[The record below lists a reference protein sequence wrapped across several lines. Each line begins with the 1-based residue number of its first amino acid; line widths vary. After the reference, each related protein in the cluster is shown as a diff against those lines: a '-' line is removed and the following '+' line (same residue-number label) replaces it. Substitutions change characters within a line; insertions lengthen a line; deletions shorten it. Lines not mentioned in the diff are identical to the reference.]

1 MGYFKTKHQKHSARL
16 TTVIMLLLLLL
27 LFVVGPGYMDPPLE
41 YGVAVNFGTSD
52 TGSGAVQPKKPIG
65 AAATPVTEPE
75 IVEPVK
81 AAPPVHSS
89 EPTASE
95 EVLTAEDLES
105 IAIKKAEAETAKLK
119 ADADAKAKNEAD
131 AIAKAKAQAD
141 AEAKAKAK
149 AEEERLKKEA
159 DIKAKKKQQ
168 LDALMGGIG
177 ADDGTDTGSE
187 GDDETPGDKGQLNGD
202 PYAPSYFG
210 SPGSGNGGVGYGL
223 NGRGRPSKSK
233 VIPDCDEEGTVV
245 VEIHVNQNGNV
256 VKAIPGK
263 RGTTGDICLYEAAKK
278 TALTHKWPADS
289 KAPAKQIGFVIV
301 DFSVRQ

>member
-1 MGYFKTKHQKHSARL
+1 MRYFKTKHQKHSARL

-41 YGVAVNFGTSD
+41 YGVAVNFGTTD
-52 TGSGAVQPKKPIG
+52 TGSGAVQPKKPL
-65 AAATPVTEPE
+65 ASETTPVSDPV
-75 IVEPVK
+75 IEPVK
-81 AAPPVHSS
+81 
-89 EPTASE
+89 PTAPVESSKPATAE
-95 EVLTAEDLES
+95 EVLTAEDIES
-105 IAIKKAEAETAKLK
+105 IAIKKAEAEAT
-119 ADADAKAKNEAD
+119 
-131 AIAKAKAQAD
+131 AKAQA
-141 AEAKAKAK
+141 EA
-149 AEEERLKKEA
+149 ERLKKEA
-159 DIKAKKKQQ
+159 DLKAKKKQE

-177 ADDGTDTGSE
+177 SDDGTDIGSE
-187 GDDETPGDKGQLNGD
+187 GDDDTPGDKGQLNGD

-210 SPGSGNGGVGYGL
+210 SPGSGNGGIGYGL

-233 VIPDCDEEGTVV
+233 VIPDCDEEGKVV

-263 RGTTGDICLYEAAKK
+263 RGTTGDICLYNAAKK

>member
-1 MGYFKTKHQKHSARL
+1 MRYFETKHQKHSARL

-27 LFVVGPGYMDPPLE
+27 LFVIGPGYMDPPLE
-41 YGVAVNFGTSD
+41 YGVAVNFGTNN
-52 TGSGAVQPKKPIG
+52 TGSGVVQPKNPL
-65 AAATPVTEPE
+65 ASQSTPVSEPV
-75 IVEPVK
+75 VEPVK
-81 AAPPVHSS
+81 AAPA
-89 EPTASE
+89 EPSTQAAASE
-95 EVLTAEDLES
+95 EILTAEDVES

-119 ADADAKAKNEAD
+119 ADADAKAK
-131 AIAKAKAQAD
+131 
-141 AEAKAKAK
+141 AEAEAKAK
-149 AEEERLKKEA
+149 AEEERLKREA

-177 ADDGTDTGSE
+177 TDDGTDTGSE
-187 GDDETPGDKGQLNGD
+187 GDDDAPGDKGQLNGD

-233 VIPDCDEEGTVV
+233 VIPDCDEEGKVV

>member
-1 MGYFKTKHQKHSARL
+1 MGYFETKHQKQSARL

-52 TGSGAVQPKKPIG
+52 TGSGAEQPKKPL
-65 AAATPVTEPE
+65 ASESTPVSEPVVEPE
-75 IVEPVK
+75 K
-81 AAPPVHSS
+81 AAPPVQST
-89 EPTASE
+89 EPVVSE
-95 EVLTAEDLES
+95 EVLTSEDLET
-105 IAIKKAEAETAKLK
+105 IAIKKADAAAKKK
-119 ADADAKAKNEAD
+119 ADAETIAKAQ
-131 AIAKAKAQAD
+131 AKAKAKAD
-141 AEAKAKAK
+141 AEAK

-159 DIKAKKKQQ
+159 ELKAKKKQD
-168 LDALMGGIG
+168 LDALMSGIG
-177 ADDGTDTGSE
+177 TDDGTDKGSE
-187 GDDETPGDKGQLNGD
+187 GDDDTPGDKGQLNGD
-202 PYAPSYFG
+202 PYASSYFG
-210 SPGSGNGGVGYGL
+210 SPGSGNGGVAYGL

-233 VIPDCDEEGTVV
+233 VIPACDEEGTVV

>member
-1 MGYFKTKHQKHSARL
+1 MRYFETKHQKHSARL

-41 YGVAVNFGTSD
+41 YGVAVNFGTNN
-52 TGSGAVQPKKPIG
+52 TGSGVVQPKKPL
-65 AAATPVTEPE
+65 ASQSTPVSEPV
-75 IVEPVK
+75 VEPVK
-81 AAPPVHSS
+81 AAPA
-89 EPTASE
+89 EPSTQAAASE
-95 EVLTAEDLES
+95 EILTAEDVES

-119 ADADAKAKNEAD
+119 ADADAKAK
-131 AIAKAKAQAD
+131 
-141 AEAKAKAK
+141 AEAEAKAK
-149 AEEERLKKEA
+149 AEEERLKREA

-177 ADDGTDTGSE
+177 TDDGTDTGSE
-187 GDDETPGDKGQLNGD
+187 GDDDAPGDKGQLNGD

-233 VIPDCDEEGTVV
+233 VIPDCDEEGKVV

>member
-1 MGYFKTKHQKHSARL
+1 MRYFETKHQKHSARL

-41 YGVAVNFGTSD
+41 YGVAVNFGTTD
-52 TGSGAVQPKKPIG
+52 TGGGAVQPKKPL
-65 AAATPVTEPE
+65 ASETTPVSDPV
-75 IVEPVK
+75 IEPVK
-81 AAPPVHSS
+81 STAPVESS
-89 EPTASE
+89 KPATAE
-95 EVLTAEDLES
+95 EVLTAEDIES

-119 ADADAKAKNEAD
+119 ADADAKVKAEAE
-131 AIAKAKAQAD
+131 ATAKAQAD
-141 AEAKAKAK
+141 AKAKADAEAKAEA
-149 AEEERLKKEA
+149 ERLKKEA
-159 DIKAKKKQQ
+159 DIKAKKKQE

-187 GDDETPGDKGQLNGD
+187 GDDDTPGDKGQLNGD

-223 NGRGRPSKSK
+223 NGRGRPSKTK
-233 VIPDCDEEGTVV
+233 VIPDCDEEGKVV

>member
-1 MGYFKTKHQKHSARL
+1 MGYFETKHQKQSARL

-52 TGSGAVQPKKPIG
+52 TGSGAEQPKKLL
-65 AAATPVTEPE
+65 ASESTPVSEPVVEPE
-75 IVEPVK
+75 K
-81 AAPPVHSS
+81 AAPPVQST
-89 EPTASE
+89 EPAASE
-95 EVLTAEDLES
+95 EVLTSEDLET
-105 IAIKKAEAETAKLK
+105 IAIKKAEAETAKR
-119 ADADAKAKNEAD
+119 
-131 AIAKAKAQAD
+131 QAD
-141 AEAKAKAK
+141 AEAK
-149 AEEERLKKEA
+149 AEEERLKREA
-159 DIKAKKKQQ
+159 DIKAKKKQD

-177 ADDGTDTGSE
+177 TDDGTDDGSE
-187 GDDETPGDKGQLNGD
+187 GDDDTPGDKGQLNGD
-202 PYAPSYFG
+202 PYASSYFG

>member
-1 MGYFKTKHQKHSARL
+1 MRYFKTKHQKYSARL

-41 YGVAVNFGTSD
+41 YGVAVNFGTTN
-52 TGSGAVQPKKPIG
+52 TGSGAVQPKKPLISES
-65 AAATPVTEPE
+65 TPVSEPV
-75 IVEPVK
+75 VEPVK
-81 AAPPVHSS
+81 AAPPVQS
-89 EPTASE
+89 TKAAAAE
-95 EVLTAEDLES
+95 EVLTAEDLET
-105 IAIKKAEAETAKLK
+105 IAIKKAEAKAAERQ
-119 ADADAKAKNEAD
+119 ADADAKKKAEDEIAAKVLAD
-131 AIAKAKAQAD
+131 AKAKAD
-141 AEAKAKAK
+141 AEAKAKV
-149 AEEERLKKEA
+149 ERLKKEA
-159 DIKAKKKQQ
+159 DIKAKKKQD

-177 ADDGTDTGSE
+177 TDDGTDTGSE
-187 GDDETPGDKGQLNGD
+187 GDDDIPGDKGQLNGD

-233 VIPDCDEEGTVV
+233 VIPDCDEEGKVV

-263 RGTTGDICLYEAAKK
+263 RGTTGDSCLYEAAKK

>member
-1 MGYFKTKHQKHSARL
+1 MRFFETKHQKHSARL
-16 TTVIMLLLLLL
+16 TTLIMLLLILL
-27 LFVVGPGYMDPPLE
+27 LFIVGPGYMDPPLE
-41 YGVAVNFGTSD
+41 YGVAVNFGTTD
-52 TGSGAVQPKKPIG
+52 TGSGAIQPKKPL
-65 AAATPVTEPE
+65 ASQSTPVSEPV
-75 IVEPVK
+75 VEPVK
-81 AAPPVHSS
+81 AAVPVESS
-89 EPTASE
+89 EPAAAE

-119 ADADAKAKNEAD
+119 ADADAKEKAEAE
-131 AIAKAKAQAD
+131 ATAKAQAD
-141 AEAKAKAK
+141 AKAKADAEAK

-159 DIKAKKKQQ
+159 DIKAKKKQD

-177 ADDGTDTGSE
+177 TDDGTDTGSE

>member
-16 TTVIMLLLLLL
+16 TTVIMLLLILL

-52 TGSGAVQPKKPIG
+52 TGSGAVQPKKPL
-65 AAATPVTEPE
+65 ASETTPVSEPV
-75 IVEPVK
+75 IEPVK
-81 AAPPVHSS
+81 STALVEPSAPAA
-89 EPTASE
+89 AE
-95 EVLTAEDLES
+95 EVLTSEDLES

-119 ADADAKAKNEAD
+119 ADADAKE
-131 AIAKAKAQAD
+131 KA
-141 AEAKAKAK
+141 EVEAKAK

-159 DIKAKKKQQ
+159 DLKAKKKQE

-177 ADDGTDTGSE
+177 SDDGTDTGSE
-187 GDDETPGDKGQLNGD
+187 GDDDTAGDKGQLNGN

>member
-1 MGYFKTKHQKHSARL
+1 MGYFETKHQKQSARL

-52 TGSGAVQPKKPIG
+52 TGSGAEQPKKPL
-65 AAATPVTEPE
+65 ASESTPVSEPVVEPE
-75 IVEPVK
+75 K
-81 AAPPVHSS
+81 AAPPVQST
-89 EPTASE
+89 EPAASE
-95 EVLTAEDLES
+95 EVLTSEDLET
-105 IAIKKAEAETAKLK
+105 IAIKKAEAETAKR
-119 ADADAKAKNEAD
+119 
-131 AIAKAKAQAD
+131 QAD
-141 AEAKAKAK
+141 AEAK
-149 AEEERLKKEA
+149 AEEERLKREA
-159 DIKAKKKQQ
+159 DIKAKKKQD

-177 ADDGTDTGSE
+177 TDDGTDDGSE
-187 GDDETPGDKGQLNGD
+187 GDDDTPGDKGQLNGD
-202 PYAPSYFG
+202 PYASSYFG

>member
-1 MGYFKTKHQKHSARL
+1 
-16 TTVIMLLLLLL
+16 V
-27 LFVVGPGYMDPPLE
+27 
-41 YGVAVNFGTSD
+41 
-52 TGSGAVQPKKPIG
+52 
-65 AAATPVTEPE
+65 
-75 IVEPVK
+75 
-81 AAPPVHSS
+81 
-89 EPTASE
+89 
-95 EVLTAEDLES
+95 
-105 IAIKKAEAETAKLK
+105 KAEAEAT
-119 ADADAKAKNEAD
+119 
-131 AIAKAKAQAD
+131 AKAQAD
-141 AEAKAKAK
+141 AKAKADAEAKAEA
-149 AEEERLKKEA
+149 ERLKKEA
-159 DIKAKKKQQ
+159 DIKAKKKQE

-187 GDDETPGDKGQLNGD
+187 GDDDTPGDKGQLNGD

-223 NGRGRPSKSK
+223 NGRGRPSKTK
-233 VIPDCDEEGTVV
+233 VIPDCDEEGKVV

>member
-1 MGYFKTKHQKHSARL
+1 MGYFETKHQKQSARL

-52 TGSGAVQPKKPIG
+52 TGSGAEQPKKPL
-65 AAATPVTEPE
+65 ASESTPVSEPVVEPEKVPPPVQSTEP
-75 IVEPVK
+75 
-81 AAPPVHSS
+81 A
-89 EPTASE
+89 ASE
-95 EVLTAEDLES
+95 EALTSEDLET
-105 IAIKKAEAETAKLK
+105 IAIKKAEAETAKRQ
-119 ADADAKAKNEAD
+119 ADAAAKKKAEAEATAKAQVE
-131 AIAKAKAQAD
+131 AKAKAD
-141 AEAKAKAK
+141 AEAK

-159 DIKAKKKQQ
+159 DIKAKKKQD

-177 ADDGTDTGSE
+177 TDDGTDDGSE
-187 GDDETPGDKGQLNGD
+187 GDDDTPGDKGQLNGD
-202 PYAPSYFG
+202 PYASSYFG

>member
-16 TTVIMLLLLLL
+16 TTVIMLLLILL
-27 LFVVGPGYMDPPLE
+27 LFIVGPGYMDPPLE
-41 YGVAVNFGTSD
+41 YGVAVNFGTTD
-52 TGSGAVQPKKPIG
+52 TGSGAIQPKKPL
-65 AAATPVTEPE
+65 ASQSTPVSEPV
-75 IVEPVK
+75 VEPVK
-81 AAPPVHSS
+81 AAPPVESS
-89 EPTASE
+89 EPAAAE
-95 EVLTAEDLES
+95 EVLTSEDLES

-119 ADADAKAKNEAD
+119 ADADAKVKAETEAT
-131 AIAKAKAQAD
+131 AKAQ
-141 AEAKAKAK
+141 AEAKAKADAEAK

-159 DIKAKKKQQ
+159 DIKAKKKQE

-177 ADDGTDTGSE
+177 TDDGTDTGSE
-187 GDDETPGDKGQLNGD
+187 GDDDTLGDKGQLNGD

-223 NGRGRPSKSK
+223 NGRGRPSKTK
-233 VIPDCDEEGTVV
+233 VIPDCDEEGKVV

>member
-41 YGVAVNFGTSD
+41 YGVAVNFGTTD
-52 TGSGAVQPKKPIG
+52 TGSGAVQPKKPL
-65 AAATPVTEPE
+65 ASETTPVSDPV
-75 IVEPVK
+75 IEPVK
-81 AAPPVHSS
+81 STAPVESS
-89 EPTASE
+89 KPATAE
-95 EVLTAEDLES
+95 EVLTAEDIES
-105 IAIKKAEAETAKLK
+105 IAIKKAEAEIAKLK
-119 ADADAKAKNEAD
+119 ADANAKEKAEAE
-131 AIAKAKAQAD
+131 ATAKAQA
-141 AEAKAKAK
+141 EA
-149 AEEERLKKEA
+149 ERLKKEA
-159 DIKAKKKQQ
+159 DLKAKKKQE

-177 ADDGTDTGSE
+177 SDDGTDIGSE
-187 GDDETPGDKGQLNGD
+187 GDDDTPGDKGQLNGD

-210 SPGSGNGGVGYGL
+210 SPGSGNGGIGYGL

-233 VIPDCDEEGTVV
+233 VIPDCDEEGKVV

-263 RGTTGDICLYEAAKK
+263 RGTTGDICLYNAAKK

>member
-52 TGSGAVQPKKPIG
+52 TGSGAIQPKKPL
-65 AAATPVTEPE
+65 ASESTPVSEPV
-75 IVEPVK
+75 VEPVK
-81 AAPPVHSS
+81 AAPPVQSS
-89 EPTASE
+89 EPAASE

-119 ADADAKAKNEAD
+119 ADADTKEKAEAE
-131 AIAKAKAQAD
+131 ATAKAQAKAD
-141 AEAKAKAK
+141 AEATAK
-149 AEEERLKKEA
+149 AEAEAERLKKEA
-159 DIKAKKKQQ
+159 ELKAKKKQQ

-177 ADDGTDTGSE
+177 TDDGTDTGSE
-187 GDDETPGDKGQLNGD
+187 GDDDTAGDKGQLNGD

-223 NGRGRPSKSK
+223 TGRGRPS
-233 VIPDCDEEGTVV
+233 
-245 VEIHVNQNGNV
+245 
-256 VKAIPGK
+256 
-263 RGTTGDICLYEAAKK
+263 
-278 TALTHKWPADS
+278 
-289 KAPAKQIGFVIV
+289 
-301 DFSVRQ
+301 

>member
-16 TTVIMLLLLLL
+16 TSVIMLLLILL
-27 LFVVGPGYMDPPLE
+27 LFIVGPGYMDPPLE
-41 YGVAVNFGTSD
+41 YGVAVNFGTTD
-52 TGSGAVQPKKPIG
+52 TGSGAIQPKKPL
-65 AAATPVTEPE
+65 ASQSTPVSEPV
-75 IVEPVK
+75 VEPVK
-81 AAPPVHSS
+81 TAPPVESS
-89 EPTASE
+89 EPAAAE

-119 ADADAKAKNEAD
+119 ADADA
-131 AIAKAKAQAD
+131 
-141 AEAKAKAK
+141 EAKAEA
-149 AEEERLKKEA
+149 ERLKKEA
-159 DIKAKKKQQ
+159 DIKAKKKKE

-177 ADDGTDTGSE
+177 TDDGTDTGSE
-187 GDDETPGDKGQLNGD
+187 GDDDTPGDKGQLNGD

-223 NGRGRPSKSK
+223 NGRGRPSKTK

>member
-1 MGYFKTKHQKHSARL
+1 MRFFETKHQKHSARL

-41 YGVAVNFGTSD
+41 YGVAVNFGTTD
-52 TGSGAVQPKKPIG
+52 TGSGTVQPQKPL
-65 AAATPVTEPE
+65 APLSEPVSEPV
-75 IVEPVK
+75 VEPVK
-81 AAPPVHSS
+81 AAAPVQSS
-89 EPTASE
+89 EPAASE
-95 EVLTAEDLES
+95 EVLTAEDLET
-105 IAIKKAEAETAKLK
+105 IAFKKAEAETAKLK
-119 ADADAKAKNEAD
+119 ADADAKAK
-131 AIAKAKAQAD
+131 AKAD
-141 AEAKAKAK
+141 AEAKAKSKADAEAK

-159 DIKAKKKQQ
+159 DIKAKKKQE

-177 ADDGTDTGSE
+177 TNDGTDTGSE
-187 GDDETPGDKGQLNGD
+187 GDDDTAGDKGQLNGD

-233 VIPDCDEEGTVV
+233 VIPDCDEEGKVV
-245 VEIHVNQNGNV
+245 VEIHVNQNGSV

-263 RGTTGDICLYEAAKK
+263 RGTTGDICLYNAAKK

>member
-1 MGYFKTKHQKHSARL
+1 MRYFETKPQKYSARL

-27 LFVVGPGYMDPPLE
+27 MFVVGPGYMDPPLE
-41 YGVAVNFGTSD
+41 YGVAVNFGTTD
-52 TGSGAVQPKKPIG
+52 TGSGVVQPKKPI
-65 AAATPVTEPE
+65 AAANTAVSEPVE
-75 IVEPVK
+75 EPVK
-81 AAPPVHSS
+81 AESPALSS
-89 EPTASE
+89 EPAASE
-95 EVLTAEDLES
+95 EVLTAEDLET
-105 IAIKKAEAETAKLK
+105 IAIKKAEAETAKRQ
-119 ADADAKAKNEAD
+119 AEADAKE
-131 AIAKAKAQAD
+131 
-141 AEAKAKAK
+141 K
-149 AEEERLKKEA
+149 AEQERLKKEA
-159 DIKAKKKQQ
+159 ELKAKKKQE

-177 ADDGTDTGSE
+177 TNDGTDTGSE
-187 GDDETPGDKGQLNGD
+187 GDDDTAGDKGQLNGN

-233 VIPDCDEEGTVV
+233 VIPDCDEEGKVV

-263 RGTTGDICLYEAAKK
+263 RGTTGDICLYNAAKK

-289 KAPAKQIGFVIV
+289 NAPAKQIGFMIV

>member
-16 TTVIMLLLLLL
+16 TSVIMLLLILL
-27 LFVVGPGYMDPPLE
+27 LFIVGPGYLDPPLE
-41 YGVAVNFGTSD
+41 YGVAVNFGTTD
-52 TGSGAVQPKKPIG
+52 TGSGAIQPKKPL
-65 AAATPVTEPE
+65 ASQSTPVSEPV
-75 IVEPVK
+75 VEPVK
-81 AAPPVHSS
+81 AAPPVESS
-89 EPTASE
+89 EPAAVE
-95 EVLTAEDLES
+95 EVLTSEDLES

-119 ADADAKAKNEAD
+119 ADADAKVKAEAE
-131 AIAKAKAQAD
+131 ATAKAQAD
-141 AEAKAKAK
+141 AKAKADAESK
-149 AEEERLKKEA
+149 AEAERLKKEA
-159 DIKAKKKQQ
+159 DIKAKKKQE

-187 GDDETPGDKGQLNGD
+187 GDDDTPGDKGQLNGD

-223 NGRGRPSKSK
+223 NGRGRPSKTK
-233 VIPDCDEEGTVV
+233 VIPDCDEEGKVV

>member
-1 MGYFKTKHQKHSARL
+1 ML
-16 TTVIMLLLLLL
+16 TV
-27 LFVVGPGYMDPPLE
+27 
-41 YGVAVNFGTSD
+41 
-52 TGSGAVQPKKPIG
+52 
-65 AAATPVTEPE
+65 
-75 IVEPVK
+75 
-81 AAPPVHSS
+81 
-89 EPTASE
+89 
-95 EVLTAEDLES
+95 EDLDT
-105 IAIKKAEAETAKLK
+105 IAIKKAAVDTAKRK
-119 ADADAKAKNEAD
+119 ADAEAKKKAEDEAVAKVLAAAKAK
-131 AIAKAKAQAD
+131 AD
-141 AEAKAKAK
+141 AEAKAKA
-149 AEEERLKKEA
+149 ERLKKEA
-159 DIKAKKKQQ
+159 DIKAKKKQD

-177 ADDGTDTGSE
+177 AEDGTDTGSE
-187 GDDETPGDKGQLNGD
+187 GDDESPGDKGQLNGD

-263 RGTTGDICLYEAAKK
+263 RGTTGDICLYEAAQK

-289 KAPAKQIGFVIV
+289 KAPAKQIGYVIV

>member
-16 TTVIMLLLLLL
+16 TTVIMLLLILL
-27 LFVVGPGYMDPPLE
+27 LFIVGPGYMDPPLE
-41 YGVAVNFGTSD
+41 YGVAVNFGTTD
-52 TGSGAVQPKKPIG
+52 TGSGAIQPKKPL
-65 AAATPVTEPE
+65 ASQSTPVSEPV
-75 IVEPVK
+75 VEPVK
-81 AAPPVHSS
+81 AAPPVESS
-89 EPTASE
+89 EPAAAE
-95 EVLTAEDLES
+95 EVLTSEDLES

-119 ADADAKAKNEAD
+119 ADADAKVKAEAEATAKAQAE
-131 AIAKAKAQAD
+131 AKAKAD
-141 AEAKAKAK
+141 AEAKAEA
-149 AEEERLKKEA
+149 ERLKKEA
-159 DIKAKKKQQ
+159 DIKAKKKQE

-187 GDDETPGDKGQLNGD
+187 GDDDTPGDKGQLNGD

-223 NGRGRPSKSK
+223 NGRGRPSKTK
-233 VIPDCDEEGTVV
+233 VIPDCDEEGKVV

>member
-1 MGYFKTKHQKHSARL
+1 MGYFETKHQKHSARL

-41 YGVAVNFGTSD
+41 YGVAVNFGTTN
-52 TGSGAVQPKKPIG
+52 TGSGALQPKKPL
-65 AAATPVTEPE
+65 ASKSTPVSEP
-75 IVEPVK
+75 ILEPVK
-81 AAPPVHSS
+81 AAPAVQS
-89 EPTASE
+89 TKLAASE
-95 EVLTAEDLES
+95 EVLTAEDLET
-105 IAIKKAEAETAKLK
+105 IAIKKAEAKAAKRQ
-119 ADADAKAKNEAD
+119 ADADTKKKAEDEIAAKVLAEAKAK
-131 AIAKAKAQAD
+131 AD
-141 AEAKAKAK
+141 AEAKAKA
-149 AEEERLKKEA
+149 ERLKKEA
-159 DIKAKKKQQ
+159 DLKAKKKQQ

-177 ADDGTDTGSE
+177 TDDGTDTGSE
-187 GDDETPGDKGQLNGD
+187 GDDDTPGDKGQLNGD

-210 SPGSGNGGVGYGL
+210 SSGSGNGGIGYGL

-233 VIPDCDEEGTVV
+233 VIPDCDEEGKVV

-263 RGTTGDICLYEAAKK
+263 RGTTGDICLYSAAKK

>member
-27 LFVVGPGYMDPPLE
+27 MFIVGPGYMDPPLE
-41 YGVAVNFGTSD
+41 YGVAVNFGTTD
-52 TGSGAVQPKKPIG
+52 TGSGAIQPKKPL
-65 AAATPVTEPE
+65 ASQSTPVSEPV
-75 IVEPVK
+75 VEPVK
-81 AAPPVHSS
+81 AAPPVESS
-89 EPTASE
+89 EPAAAE
-95 EVLTAEDLES
+95 EVLTSEDLES

-119 ADADAKAKNEAD
+119 ADADAKVKAEAE
-131 AIAKAKAQAD
+131 ATAKAQ
-141 AEAKAKAK
+141 AEAKAKADAEAK

-159 DIKAKKKQQ
+159 DIKAKKKKD

-177 ADDGTDTGSE
+177 TDDGTDTGSE